1 MAEEVGRG
9 ADLLEAYDRRYLQM
23 IKRALAILFL
33 FSLLFSCS
41 RKSGE
46 EAKGPLSVGVDAGY
60 LAPDFMVKNLRGGMA
75 SLSQYRGKVVLINFW
90 ATWCGPCK
98 MEMPSME
105 ALYRSYSRSD
115 FEILAVSIDTIG
127 EPPVRL
133 FVEDFGFSF
142 PVLMDDEFEVND
154 RYQVRVVPTS
164 ILVDR
169 KGKVA
174 QRFLG
179 AKDWNDQESRA
190 AVEKLIRAK
199 S

>member
-1 MAEEVGRG
+1 
-9 ADLLEAYDRRYLQM
+9 
-23 IKRALAILFL
+23 
-33 FSLLFSCS
+33 
-41 RKSGE
+41 
-46 EAKGPLSVGVDAGY
+46 
-60 LAPDFMVKNLRGGMA
+60 
-75 SLSQYRGKVVLINFW
+75 
-90 ATWCGPCK
+90 
-98 MEMPSME
+98 ME